1 MLSLTCGCTDVT
13 LSKKRLCFCRPASAE
28 GGAGSSE
35 PAGLYWRKHR
45 LVVPAAYAMTEEAAQ
60 SAAPHSPTAAQQ
72 DSPDGSKTPTL
83 PAASLEVTCAVLPE
97 AVAESASADALEES
111 DVCSSSSA
119 SLPLVIDDAA
129 DLTHDSAAAILRQLS
144 YECQAAGL
152 HATVT
157 AHTNSGVSGPN
168 MQLLCG
174 DQEEL
179 LTANHEAATA
189 ATGPAPTA
197 SHAPANASV
206 SMTWPTEH
214 DSTPEQV
221 RHCPQPDEVEEGVA
235 SVTLAVSASVHQH
248 ANGTAVDQGVDATS
262 EWHAD
267 KRLGDVTCCQP
278 GLASNLQL
286 SENSAQQAAPG
297 QRAAVH
303 EAAVAE
309 SPFLQRLRMSK
320 QAGSSA
326 PAAAAVQPP
335 LSMQGQLEIVCI
347 HAVLPTTTKQSA

>member
-129 DLTHDSAAAILRQLS
+129 ELTHDSAAAILRQLS
-144 YECQAAGL
+144 YECQTAGL

-157 AHTNSGVSGPN
+157 AHTNSGVSTPN

-174 DQEEL
+174 DQEVL
-179 LTANHEAATA
+179 VTASHGAATA
-189 ATGPAPTA
+189 SGLAPAA
-197 SHAPANASV
+197 SHAPADASV
-206 SMTWPTEH
+206 SMTWPSEH
-214 DSTPEQV
+214 DSTPEQI
-221 RHCPQPDEVEEGVA
+221 RHCPQPDEVEEGVTSEPSAVNA
-235 SVTLAVSASVHQH
+235 SVQQY
-248 ANGTAVDQGVDATS
+248 ANDTAVDQRVDATS
-262 EWHAD
+262 ESLAD
-267 KRLGDVTCCQP
+267 TSSEDVTCCQP
-278 GLASNLQL
+278 GLGSNGQL
-286 SENSAQQAAPG
+286 AKDSAQQAAPG

-303 EAAVAE
+303 QAAVAE

-326 PAAAAVQPP
+326 PAAAAALQPP
-335 LSMQGQLEIVCI
+335 LSMQGQLELVCI
-347 HAVLPTTTKQSA
+347 HCVLPTTTKQSA